1 MPRKGNAK
9 EKSSCCLYSVLR
21 KSDWTAFL
29 VYNKQEIASLA
40 NTNTPRQQI
49 PLFYLSMPCFVAVG
63 LHCKMVSRFRNR
75 NFFWTPDARCVDNI
89 ANKNCATSL
98 WYVSPET
105 EGISLDEALKL
116 IWEKNNNLS
125 LIRPKPTRPSGTG
138 YSSSRYILDWI
149 YSQGIP
155 TDPL

>member
-1 MPRKGNAK
+1 MQKKNPHVVFTQCWEKVIELHFWFTTNKKLHLWQIQIFRGN
-9 EKSSCCLYSVLR
+9 KSLYLIFLR
-21 KSDWTAFL
+21 LVSLLAF
-29 VYNKQEIASLA
+29 
-40 NTNTPRQQI
+40 
-49 PLFYLSMPCFVAVG
+49 G